1 MVIGAGLPSLLDDP
15 VFEKFSRISQPINL
29 KGMLVPDLLDLIFK
43 PLQEL
48 GNYTRYE
55 VQRWF
60 NPLTIKEIIDRSG
73 GNPLHVKIL
82 CEEMFAYVK
91 HNPSTNHFELNGYV
105 MNKVMEYYSRIS
117 EKSRK
122 INLSLESCS
131 RYQLDS
137 FKLLY
142 KYEGFSIRAA
152 LLLELAFNPIN
163 QNQEEPIRLKLI
175 DAFEDLF
182 DFGLFDFSQPGITMD
197 HLKNM
202 SSIELSQI
210 EYKFIGDPIDKLYAS
225 YFFELTQGQKLYIN
239 QGETFED
246 ILANRFGQL
255 LDLSIVSTD
264 FPHNYTDNLSKSY
277 KMIQVLDGHVLQN
290 CQGKQVVDELD
301 KLVELSKD
309 TNNSKSDQNIK
320 ALSERHNLN
329 LPSYVAKFM
338 DFKGYYVIISD
349 LTIKGK
355 QKYVYNLFPV
365 MSNATDI
372 VEIKKEV
379 TDISHL
385 NISLSDYMVVV
396 NYIYVLWLPCRPLI
410 KIYILDM
417 ENEYHKL
424 VCKVRDADYDPAAQI
439 AHRMCNK
446 SSFIY
451 EGQLVT
457 QTDMVNNYGFC
468 LINIGKIPEA
478 VKVLKACY
486 DKSVISRAN
495 LAYAY
500 FLQGNY
506 SEAKSILSKMVRK
519 KMGINYQTTFM
530 HLAINHPELKNKHKI
545 VEDCNLFSIIAW
557 NAALISAHL
566 GDDITIVNS
575 FFKKAIKRNHEVINK
590 RVESWIK
597 YIKGDIDDS
606 IRLSQEIINNY
617 EDNSGIKDSINQD
630 LKIFEKQLHANH
642 QK

>member
-1 MVIGAGLPSLLDDP
+1 
-15 VFEKFSRISQPINL
+15 
-29 KGMLVPDLLDLIFK
+29 
-43 PLQEL
+43 
-48 GNYTRYE
+48 
-55 VQRWF
+55 
-60 NPLTIKEIIDRSG
+60 
-73 GNPLHVKIL
+73 
-82 CEEMFAYVK
+82 
-91 HNPSTNHFELNGYV
+91 
-105 MNKVMEYYSRIS
+105 
-117 EKSRK
+117 
-122 INLSLESCS
+122 
-131 RYQLDS
+131 
-137 FKLLY
+137 
-142 KYEGFSIRAA
+142 
-152 LLLELAFNPIN
+152 
-163 QNQEEPIRLKLI
+163 
-175 DAFEDLF
+175 
-182 DFGLFDFSQPGITMD
+182 
-197 HLKNM
+197 
-202 SSIELSQI
+202 
-210 EYKFIGDPIDKLYAS
+210 
-225 YFFELTQGQKLYIN
+225 
-239 QGETFED
+239 
-246 ILANRFGQL
+246 
-255 LDLSIVSTD
+255 
-264 FPHNYTDNLSKSY
+264 
-277 KMIQVLDGHVLQN
+277 
-290 CQGKQVVDELD
+290 
-301 KLVELSKD
+301 
-309 TNNSKSDQNIK
+309 
-320 ALSERHNLN
+320 
-329 LPSYVAKFM
+329 
-338 DFKGYYVIISD
+338 
-349 LTIKGK
+349 
-355 QKYVYNLFPV
+355 
-365 MSNATDI
+365 
-372 VEIKKEV
+372 
-379 TDISHL
+379 
-385 NISLSDYMVVV
+385 
-396 NYIYVLWLPCRPLI
+396 
-410 KIYILDM
+410 M